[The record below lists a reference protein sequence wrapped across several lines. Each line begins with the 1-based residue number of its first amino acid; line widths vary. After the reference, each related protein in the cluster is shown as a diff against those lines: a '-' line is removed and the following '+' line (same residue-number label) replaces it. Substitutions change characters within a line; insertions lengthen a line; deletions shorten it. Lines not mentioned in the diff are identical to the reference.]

1 MRLPSKIAVFGL
13 VLALQA
19 PFAYGQGEI
28 REGVA
33 TFYTVKSCQR
43 EGTSGVFTAS
53 GERYI
58 EGKMTCALRSRD
70 FGGLYRVTNKA
81 NGRTVIVRHNDYGPG
96 RKPTARGVII
106 DLSPGA
112 FDALGG
118 KRGETWGE
126 IKVSVERIK

>member
-1 MRLPSKIAVFGL
+1 MIRILIIIML
-13 VLALQA
+13 LASTVEA
-19 PFAYGQGEI
+19 GAADGTQGRHGI
-28 REGVA
+28 A

-43 EGTSGVFTAS
+43 EGTSGVYTAN
-53 GERYI
+53 GERYN
-58 EGKMTCALRSRD
+58 EKALTCALRSRD
-70 FGGLYRVTNKA
+70 WNGLYRVTNLA

-96 RKPTARGVII
+96 KAPTKRGVVI
-106 DLSPGA
+106 DLSPAA